1 MREKEFRNGELE
13 RASRQ
18 PALPCQKTPVAK
30 QTLSLDTGIREMD
43 KWTYLDW
50 LQAAVQN
57 SMVADFTELP
67 ITKSVQ
73 FSASGN
79 FTPNT
84 KTAPASSK

>member
-1 MREKEFRNGELE
+1 M
-13 RASRQ
+13 Q
-18 PALPCQKTPVAK
+18 TPN
-30 QTLSLDTGIREMD
+30 LDTGIREMD

-57 SMVADFTELP
+57 SMVANFTELP
-67 ITKSVQ
+67 IAKSVQ

-84 KTAPASSK
+84 KLAIAFVRLVKVTET